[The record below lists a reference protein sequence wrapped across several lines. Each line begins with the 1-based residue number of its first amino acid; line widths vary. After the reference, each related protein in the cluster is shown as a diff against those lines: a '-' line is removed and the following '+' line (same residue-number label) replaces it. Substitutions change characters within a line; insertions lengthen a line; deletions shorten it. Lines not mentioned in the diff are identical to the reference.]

1 MSSPPAKSRVPLAA
15 TLTETFG
22 FSPLVASGVATVI
35 LGVLAAAIV
44 WLVLSAP
51 PRRLTIT
58 SGPPGSSFQRYAERY
73 KERLAK
79 HGVTLEIRPSGGSL
93 DNLQRLAAADSGVD
107 LGFVQGGLTRGK
119 TPAGLRSLGSV
130 AYQPLWLFY
139 RGDARISRLSEL
151 AGKRI
156 GVDASG
162 SGTHALALALL
173 QANGITEKSTVL
185 VDEAAESAAADLLAG
200 RLDAVFLMGDSA
212 PMQTLRTLIRAP
224 GVQLFN
230 FVQADAYTRR
240 HAYLNKI
247 MLPEGSI
254 DLGTD
259 LPAQDVALVGPTVE
273 LIARDGLNPAISDLL
288 LGVAQEV
295 HAKAG
300 LLQKQGEFP
309 APIDHEFP
317 LSDDAV
323 RFYKSGKGLL
333 YRTISSFWLA
343 SLLNRLLVVIVPV
356 LLVLVPAFRLL
367 PVLYRWRI
375 LLRFYRCY
383 RPLLRLER
391 EAQAALTDERRGALL
406 DRLDEIERTVDGLK
420 VPASFANQLYDL
432 QHHIAFVR
440 ARLKGVAWWGA
451 GQNEGGPARVT

>member
-1 MSSPPAKSRVPLAA
+1 MTSTPSKSRVPLAA
-15 TLTETFG
+15 ALTETFG
-22 FSPLVASGVATVI
+22 FSPLIASCLAVALLAI
-35 LGVLAAAIV
+35 LASAVV

-58 SGPPGSSFQRYAERY
+58 SGPAGSSFQRYAERY
-73 KERLAK
+73 KEQLAK

-107 LGFVQGGLTRGK
+107 IGFVQGGLTQGK
-119 TPAGLRSLGSV
+119 APAGLRSLGSV
-130 AYQPLWLFY
+130 AYQPLWVFY
-139 RGDARISRLSEL
+139 RGEARITRLSAL

-173 QANGITEKSTVL
+173 QANGITGKSTVL
-185 VDEAAESAAADLLAG
+185 VDEAAEMAATDLLAG
-200 RLDAVFLMGDSA
+200 KLDAVFLMGDSA
-212 PMQTLRTLIRAP
+212 PLQILRTLIRAP

-240 HAYLNKI
+240 YAYLNKI
-247 MLPEGSI
+247 ILPEGSI

-273 LIARDGLNPAISDLL
+273 LIARAGLNSAISDLL
-288 LGVAQEV
+288 LGTAQEV

-309 APIDHEFP
+309 APIAQEFP

-323 RFYKSGKGLL
+323 RFYKSGKGWL
-333 YRTISSFWLA
+333 YQTISSFWLA
-343 SLLNRLLVVIVPV
+343 SLLNRLLVVIVP
-356 LLVLVPAFRLL
+356 LILVLVPTLRFL
-367 PVLYRWRI
+367 PVVYRWRI
-375 LLRFYRCY
+375 LLRIYRCY

-391 EAQAALTDERRGALL
+391 ESQAVLTDEQRGALL
-406 DRLDEIERTVDGLK
+406 NRLDDIEHTVDGLK
-420 VPASFANQLYDL
+420 VPASFANQFYDL
-432 QHHIAFVR
+432 HHHIAFVR
-440 ARLKGVAWWGA
+440 ARLKGVAWLGA
-451 GQNEGGPARVT
+451 GQTGRGPGRVT

>member
-1 MSSPPAKSRVPLAA
+1 MSSTPTKSRVPLAA
-15 TLTETFG
+15 KLTETFG
-22 FSPLVASGVATVI
+22 FSPLVASCVAATI

-58 SGPPGSSFQRYAERY
+58 SGPAGSSFQRYAERY

-107 LGFVQGGLTRGK
+107 LGFVQGGLTRQGK
-119 TPAGLRSLGSV
+119 TPAGLQSLGSV
-130 AYQPLWLFY
+130 ANQPLWLFY
-139 RGDARISRLSEL
+139 RGDVRISRLSEL

-162 SGTHALALALL
+162 SGTHALALTLL

-185 VDEAAESAAADLLAG
+185 VDEAAESAAANLLAG
-200 RLDAVFLMGDSA
+200 KLDAVFLMGDSA
-212 PMQTLRTLIRAP
+212 SVQTLRSLLRAP

-230 FVQADAYTRR
+230 FVQADAYARR
-240 HAYLNKI
+240 YAYLNKI
-247 MLPEGSI
+247 ILPQGSI
-254 DLGTD
+254 DLGTN
-259 LPAQDVALVGPTVE
+259 LPAQDVTLVGPTVE
-273 LIARDGLNPAISDLL
+273 LIARDGLNSAVSDLL

-295 HAKAG
+295 HARAG

-323 RFYKSGKGLL
+323 RFYKSGKGVI

-356 LLVLVPAFRLL
+356 LLVLVPTFRLL
-367 PVLYRWRI
+367 PLLYRWRI
-375 LLRFYRCY
+375 LLRIYRCY
-383 RPLLRLER
+383 RPLMRLER
-391 EAQAALTDERRGALL
+391 ESHTVLADEQRGILL
-406 DRLDEIERTVDGLK
+406 NRLDEIERTVDGLK
-420 VPASFANQLYDL
+420 VPASFANQFYDL
-432 QHHIAFVR
+432 HHHIAFVR
-440 ARLKGVAWWGA
+440 ARLKGEGVSSSRWLGGA
-451 GQNEGGPARVT
+451 